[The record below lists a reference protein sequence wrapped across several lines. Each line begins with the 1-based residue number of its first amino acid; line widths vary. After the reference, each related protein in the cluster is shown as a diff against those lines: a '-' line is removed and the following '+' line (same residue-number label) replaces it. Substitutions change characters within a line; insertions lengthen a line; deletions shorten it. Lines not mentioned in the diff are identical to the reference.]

1 MRLREKQIVFRTTYE
16 EYKEIKIRA
25 EKVGLNLSDYIRNR
39 AVGFEPR
46 EKPPKEFYEAIKQI
60 RLIGNNIN
68 QIARLANE
76 TGILD
81 EPTCKQQF
89 NKLNELIIEIISAL
103 KFCLSNSFSIEFSK
117 LEIIIL
123 SSPNK

>member
-89 NKLNELIIEIISAL
+89 DKLNELIIEIKKEFLLPKKEQEILLFYCSYL
-103 KFCLSNSFSIEFSK
+103 CLQYTWT
-117 LEIIIL
+117 
-123 SSPNK
+123 